1 MGRGAASFVPN
12 ETSNGSEESD
22 MMSPVFG
29 REALRIGIL
38 ASPWVPVPPI
48 GYGGTESVVGR
59 LARGLQTAGHD
70 VRLWTT
76 GDSTCPVPRGSAYPT
91 ARTEEMG
98 TSSIELRHTLEGYEW
113 FGDEG
118 CDVIHDHTLV
128 GPFLATATAPV
139 IATNHG
145 PFDNPELAIIFSRL
159 PRAIPI
165 IAISR
170 SQASVAPGL
179 GIHVAHVIHHGIDVG
194 EVPEGDGRGDEQGPY
209 LLFLGRM
216 NPAKGVVQA
225 IEVARTTGRRL
236 LVAARMSEAAELAFY
251 DDVVAPRCTD
261 GIEYIGEVG
270 GAEKERLIGGAMAL
284 LSPIQWPEPFGLV
297 MIEALAAGT
306 PVISTPRGA
315 APEIIVHGRT
325 GFLCDDTDTLV
336 RAVRSIDR
344 IDRRD
349 CRSDVARRFSVD
361 RMVGRHVAAYR
372 GLLAGSGDDR
382 HEVAEQLSLV

>member
-1 MGRGAASFVPN
+1 MALTFDALDGV
-12 ETSNGSEESD
+12 GSTAEESD
-22 MMSPVFG
+22 MTSSVFG
-29 REALRIGIL
+29 REALRVGIL
-38 ASPWVPVPPI
+38 ASPWVPVPPV
-48 GYGGTESVVGR
+48 GYGGTESVVDR
-59 LARGLQTAGHD
+59 LARGLQTAGHE

-76 GDSTCPVPRGSAYPT
+76 GDSTCPVPRGFTYPT
-91 ARTEEMG
+91 ARTQEMG

-113 FGDEG
+113 FGHEG

-128 GPFLATATAPV
+128 GPFLATPNAPV
-139 IATNHG
+139 ITTNHG
-145 PFDNPELAIIFSRL
+145 PFDNPELATIFSRL

-179 GIHVAHVIHHGIDVG
+179 GIHVAHVIHHGIDVD
-194 EVPEGDGRGDEQGPY
+194 EVPEGDGGGDEHGPY

-216 NPAKGVVQA
+216 NPAKGVLQA
-225 IEVARTTGRRL
+225 IEIARATGHRL
-236 LVAARMSEAAELAFY
+236 LMAAKMREAVELAFFE
-251 DDVVAPRCTD
+251 DMVASQCTE
-261 GIEYIGEVG
+261 GIEYIGEVAG
-270 GAEKERLIGGAMAL
+270 TEKDRLIGGATAL
-284 LSPIQWPEPFGLV
+284 LSPIQWPEPFGLM

-325 GFLCDDTDTLV
+325 GFLCDDTDSLV
-336 RAVRSIDR
+336 RAVRSIER

-349 CRSDVARRFSVD
+349 CRADVARRFSVD

-372 GLLAGSGDDR
+372 ALLAGSGGDR
-382 HEVAEQLSLV
+382 HEPVERMSLV

>member
-1 MGRGAASFVPN
+1 
-12 ETSNGSEESD
+12 

-29 REALRIGIL
+29 REMLRIGIL
-38 ASPWVPVPPI
+38 APPWVPVPPV
-48 GYGGTESVVGR
+48 GYGGTESVIGR
-59 LARGLQTAGHD
+59 LARGLRTAGHD
-70 VRLWTT
+70 VRLWTA
-76 GDSTCPVPRGSAYPT
+76 GDSTCPVPRGFTYPT
-91 ARTEEMG
+91 ARTEAMG

-128 GPFLATATAPV
+128 GPFVAPATAPV
-139 IATNHG
+139 ITTNHG
-145 PFDNPELAIIFSRL
+145 PFDNPELATIFSRF

-170 SQASVAPGL
+170 NQASVAPGL
-179 GIHVAHVIHHGIDVG
+179 GIHVAHVIHHGIDVD
-194 EVPEGDGRGDEQGPY
+194 EVPEGGGRGDEHGPY

-225 IEVARTTGRRL
+225 IEIARATGHRL
-236 LVAARMSEAAELAFY
+236 LVAAKMREAAELAFY
-251 DDVVAPRCTD
+251 EEVVAPRCTD

-270 GAEKERLIGGAMAL
+270 GAAKERLIGGATAL

-306 PVISTPRGA
+306 PVISTPQGA
-315 APEIIVHGRT
+315 APEIVVHGRT
-325 GFLCDDTDTLV
+325 GFLCDDTDALV
-336 RAVRSIDR
+336 RAVRSVER

-349 CRSDVARRFSVD
+349 CRSDVARRFSVG
-361 RMVGRHVAAYR
+361 RMVRRHVAAYR
-372 GLLAGSGDDR
+372 ELLAGSGDDR
-382 HEVAEQLSLV
+382 LQPVERLSLV